1 MRSKRTRVKTI
12 IDLRRFFLILVL
24 SNRCCSTDIKINT
37 ALLVIGVVAQ
47 IQKLILHEFESTL

>member
-1 MRSKRTRVKTI
+1 MRSKKEPCKTI
-12 IDLRRFFLILVL
+12 IDLRRFFILVL

>member
-1 MRSKRTRVKTI
+1 NHNRPSSI
-12 IDLRRFFLILVL
+12 FLILVL

-47 IQKLILHEFESTL
+47 IQKLILHQNLTKV

>member
-12 IDLRRFFLILVL
+12 IDLRRFFILVL

-37 ALLVIGVVAQ
+37 TFIRIGVVAQ
-47 IQKLILHEFESTL
+47 IQKLILHELESTL

>member
-1 MRSKRTRVKTI
+1 MRSKKERVQNHNRPSSI
-12 IDLRRFFLILVL
+12 FILVL